1 MSQDTNTDTNANTH
15 AHTGTYT
22 NMHAN
27 KRRHKHAHTHTRT
40 HAHMQA
46 HTTAHT
52 NAHAKHGTSTLQHG
66 ASSSWCVLCVSTRL
80 FTLLPRRKQKNGR
93 NFDCCAIHTPRHV
106 SPAAAGGPKE
116 TATATKENSSGKITP
131 TAKCSSTL
139 RRLDTETEAQ
149 RKLQQKKTQ
158 MAKCASTL
166 RRLDAE
172 TPGRLD
178 AFTPHLG

>member
-1 MSQDTNTDTNANTH
+1 MYTH
-15 AHTGTYT
+15 THVARYKHRHKCKHPRTHR
-22 NMHAN
+22 NI
-27 KRRHKHAHTHTRT
+27 HKHACKQTQTQTCTHTHTRT

-139 RRLDTETEAQ
+139 RRLDAETEAQ
-149 RKLQQKKTQ
+149 RKLQQKNSDGQ
-158 MAKCASTL
+158 L
-166 RRLDAE
+166 RLDAE
-172 TPGRLD
+172 TPRR
-178 AFTPHLG
+178 